1 MKQAY
6 NWLAP
11 ATLIL
16 SCLSGCAPKNTDM
29 LHFLRQSEHDVSAI
43 EYRVGIPDVIRIS
56 APRILEIDGADQ
68 RIQPDGK
75 ITLRLLGSVK
85 VVDMTAKEIA
95 AKIEQLLSRYYL
107 APKVSVTVGF
117 ASKKYY
123 IFTRGGTTAR
133 AYTGR
138 DTLFDTVSPF
148 AGDFR
153 VWTSR
158 VKIIRPSHG
167 ETPVRTITVNVD
179 NMIKGDL
186 SKNILLEPNDIV
198 CIPPTP
204 LAWFADRLRELIY
217 PITPAVQA
225 YQAPAD
231 VIYADD
237 VYDDNRGGGGNN
249 RRPRR

>member
-6 NWLAP
+6 EWLAP

-16 SCLSGCAPKNTDM
+16 LYLSGCAPKNTDM
-29 LHFLRQSEHDVSAI
+29 LHFLRESEHNVSAI
-43 EYRVGIPDVIRIS
+43 EYRVGIPDNIGIS
-56 APRILEIDGADQ
+56 APRILEIDGVDQ

-75 ITLRLLGSVK
+75 ITLRLLGPVK

-95 AKIEQLLSRYYL
+95 TKLEVLLSRYYVD
-107 APKVSVTVGF
+107 PKVSVKVGF

-123 IFTRGGTTAR
+123 VYGRGGTTAR
-133 AYTGR
+133 PYTGR
-138 DTLFDTVSPF
+138 DTLFDAVAPF

-158 VKIIRPSHG
+158 VKVIRPSHG
-167 ETPVRTITVNVD
+167 ETPVRTIRVNVD
-179 NMIKGDL
+179 NMIRKGDL
-186 SKNILLEPNDIV
+186 SKNILLEPDDIV
-198 CIPPTP
+198 YIPATP

-217 PITPAVQA
+217 PVAPAVQA

-231 VIYADD
+231 VMYADEIYND
-237 VYDDNRGGGGNN
+237 N
-249 RRPRR
+249 RRPINRRGRR